1 MKTENIMYE
10 AGKSGSTLP
19 EEEVEIRKMQGHWL
33 LAKMG
38 KRVLRPGGLE
48 LTRNMLAAL
57 DIGKSDEVVE
67 FAPGLGVTAEMT
79 LRKNPARYTA
89 IEREEAAAEQVRRYL
104 QGENQTCR
112 IGLAEKTGLPDESA
126 TVVYGEAM
134 LTMHPDRKKS
144 EIIREAARILKPGGR
159 YGIHEV
165 GIIPNDIDDALK
177 KEIKKEL
184 SRSIHI
190 SALPVTMDEWKAL
203 LESES
208 LEVSIVLTEPFHLL
222 EPKRLVQDEGLPGA
236 LKFAGNLLRN
246 REARSVVLGMK
257 RVFRK
262 YKAHLSGIS
271 MVAQKPGNAEDNP

>member
-1 MKTENIMYE
+1 MKTENAMSE
-10 AGKSGSTLP
+10 TGKSGNALP

-48 LTRNMLAAL
+48 LTRKMLTAL
-57 DIGKSDEVVE
+57 DIGGNDEVVE

-79 LRKNPARYTA
+79 LKKNPAGYTA
-89 IEREEAAAEQVRRYL
+89 IEREEAAAGQVRKYL

-112 IGLAEKTGLPDESA
+112 IGLAEKTGLPDASA

-134 LTMHPDRKKS
+134 LTMHPDGRKS

-165 GIIPNDIDDALK
+165 GIIPNDIEDVLK
-177 KEIKKEL
+177 KEIKQEL

-190 SALPVTMDEWKAL
+190 SAVPVTMDEWKAL
-203 LESES
+203 LEDEG
-208 LEVSIVLTEPFHLL
+208 LEVRAVLTEPFHLL
-222 EPKRLVQDEGLPGA
+222 EPRRLVQDEGLPGA
-236 LKFAGNLLRN
+236 LRFAGNLLRN
-246 REARSVVLGMK
+246 KEARNVVLGMK

-262 YKAHLSGIS
+262 YRKHLSGMS
-271 MVAQKPGNAEDNP
+271 MVALKPGDAEK